1 MRLRILHCSTPQYHN
16 AVSGFPNVW
25 AMSRMFQT
33 LNTWTVMEA
42 LENHMKT
49 TGQTLPKYENKD
61 NIIGMLKAQ
70 TLSFTR

>member
-1 MRLRILHCSTPQYHN
+1 M
-16 AVSGFPNVW
+16 W

-42 LENHMKT
+42 LEKHVNENAEK
-49 TGQTLPKYENKD
+49 TGQPVPKYENRP